1 MLEDD
6 IRIGVFICHCG
17 VNIGGVV
24 NISELR
30 DFSKK
35 LDDVVF
41 VEESEF
47 MCSSIGQNL
56 IKTSAKKY
64 NLNRI
69 LIASCSPKMHEL
81 TFRDLL
87 KEINLNPYLLEIVN
101 LREQCSWCH
110 SEFPKAATEKAKN
123 LIKMAVA
130 RLKYLEPLA
139 SKEVPIKRQTLIIG
153 GGIAGMRAAIDV
165 SKQGFPVYLLEK
177 KPYLGGHIVQHNILY
192 PNHSNPSEVYN
203 KFVKQIK
210 NEDLKIILNSE
221 LEKVEGYIG
230 NYRITI
236 KKHPEYVNNL
246 CNLCG
251 ECEKVCPIE
260 INNEFN
266 FFMNKCKAIHLPFPN
281 VYPRKYII
289 DYRSC
294 TKCGKC
300 LEICKRNAINLKAK
314 EETVEFEVGTIIVA
328 TGFEIYTPVN
338 EYGFGNSSNIITLLE
353 LERLL
358 NKSGPTQGEIKRLSD
373 GKKPK
378 RIVFI
383 GCVGS
388 REPSD
393 VDTLRHYC
401 SRICCSS
408 IMMNSIHLKEIA
420 PDIDLVVLYR
430 DLRTH
435 GRGHERL
442 YTLAR
447 KNGVKFIRYSVEN
460 KPEVIIE
467 SKKDNFSIKVYDT
480 SLQTNFII
488 PCDVIVLASATI
500 APLESDT
507 RTTKLRITLSQ
518 DELHPKLAPLDTI
531 SKGIYVAGA
540 AQGPKDVID
549 SIAQASGA
557 AAKVIIPMEQG
568 QIPIESI
575 VAQINENLCS
585 GCGICEESC
594 AFNAIKLESINS
606 IKVAKVIEAACKGCG
621 VCGASCPAGAIKML
635 HFTDKQIYSALEAL
649 LKSS

>member
-221 LEKVEGYIG
+221 LEKV
-230 NYRITI
+230 
-236 KKHPEYVNNL
+236 
-246 CNLCG
+246 
-251 ECEKVCPIE
+251 
-260 INNEFN
+260 
-266 FFMNKCKAIHLPFPN
+266 
-281 VYPRKYII
+281 
-289 DYRSC
+289 
-294 TKCGKC
+294 
-300 LEICKRNAINLKAK
+300 
-314 EETVEFEVGTIIVA
+314 
-328 TGFEIYTPVN
+328 
-338 EYGFGNSSNIITLLE
+338 
-353 LERLL
+353 
-358 NKSGPTQGEIKRLSD
+358 
-373 GKKPK
+373 
-378 RIVFI
+378 
-383 GCVGS
+383 
-388 REPSD
+388 
-393 VDTLRHYC
+393 
-401 SRICCSS
+401 
-408 IMMNSIHLKEIA
+408 
-420 PDIDLVVLYR
+420 
-430 DLRTH
+430 
-435 GRGHERL
+435 
-442 YTLAR
+442 
-447 KNGVKFIRYSVEN
+447 
-460 KPEVIIE
+460 
-467 SKKDNFSIKVYDT
+467 
-480 SLQTNFII
+480 
-488 PCDVIVLASATI
+488 
-500 APLESDT
+500 
-507 RTTKLRITLSQ
+507 
-518 DELHPKLAPLDTI
+518 
-531 SKGIYVAGA
+531 
-540 AQGPKDVID
+540 
-549 SIAQASGA
+549 
-557 AAKVIIPMEQG
+557 
-568 QIPIESI
+568 
-575 VAQINENLCS
+575 
-585 GCGICEESC
+585 
-594 AFNAIKLESINS
+594 
-606 IKVAKVIEAACKGCG
+606 
-621 VCGASCPAGAIKML
+621 
-635 HFTDKQIYSALEAL
+635 
-649 LKSS
+649 